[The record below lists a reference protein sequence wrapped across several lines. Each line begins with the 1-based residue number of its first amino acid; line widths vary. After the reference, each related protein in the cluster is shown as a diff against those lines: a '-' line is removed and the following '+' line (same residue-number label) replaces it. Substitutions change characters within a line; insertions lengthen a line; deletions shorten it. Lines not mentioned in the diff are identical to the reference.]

1 MILLKYSSTISLNQ
15 TCDSRRRMK
24 KKGVSIKLYKEV
36 IGCEWMVVEVITN
49 NQDLG
54 FMLLLLL
61 TLLTLNTHPN
71 TSLSSRSVVV
81 EVLQSDKD

>member
-1 MILLKYSSTISLNQ
+1 
-15 TCDSRRRMK
+15 MK

-61 TLLTLNTHPN
+61 LTLLTLNTHPQYQSILKKCSSGS
-71 TSLSSRSVVV
+71 TSIG
-81 EVLQSDKD
+81 

>member
-1 MILLKYSSTISLNQ
+1 
-15 TCDSRRRMK
+15 MK

-61 TLLTLNTHPN
+61 TLLTLNTHPPN
-71 TSLSSRSVVV
+71 TSLSSSSVVV